1 MRTFM
6 NARILTFLSCIF
18 FLYSSC
24 KQNAGKESQPF
35 MEQLETNGLKGLSD
49 FPIGGAINV
58 RKVSRDKKLDSIT
71 AHNFNSVTATNDM
84 KMYSI
89 VKTDSVPNFTRVD
102 SLVSY
107 ARKNDMRLFGHALV
121 WHYGLPKWIV
131 EETNKKGKDWTEPF
145 LQKYID
151 TVVTRYMDDVV
162 AWDVVNE
169 AFDTKTGEY
178 RQTFWYETFGKDYI
192 EKAFHYAHA
201 ADPDAKLFYNDFG
214 QEKYPEKSKA
224 IVAMVN
230 DLKSRGVPIHGI
242 GLQMHLEMATSEEA
256 IANALKEAASTGL
269 LVHISE
275 LDIIFNTHN
284 DENAS
289 GKQKITE
296 LTEAMEQ
303 AQGEKFKQ
311 VAMLYRKHVP
321 KEQQFGITFWD
332 FNDRDTWIKPFFDL
346 NEWPTVYDENLEPKP
361 AYFGF
366 AEGLMSQLEN

>member
-1 MRTFM
+1 M
-6 NARILTFLSCIF
+6 NCKTVMLLIAITL
-18 FLYSSC
+18 LYSSC
-24 KQNAGKESQPF
+24 KQTTEEKTNPVMQQLKEV
-35 MEQLETNGLKGLSD
+35 GLKGLSD

-58 RKVSRDKKLDSIT
+58 RRVLRDKKLDSIT
-71 AHNFNSVTATNDM
+71 THNFNSVTATNDM

-89 VKTDSVPNFTRVD
+89 VKKDSVPDFDRVD

-107 ARKNDMRLFGHALV
+107 ARNNDMRLFGHALV

-131 EETNKKGKDWTEPF
+131 AETEEKGKDWTERF
-145 LQKYID
+145 LKKYID
-151 TVVTRYMDDVV
+151 TVVTRYKDDVV

-192 EKAFHYAHA
+192 EKAFRYAHA

-214 QEKYPEKSKA
+214 QEKYPEKSEA
-224 IVAMVN
+224 IIAMAN
-230 DLKSRGVPIHGI
+230 QLKEHGVPIHGI
-242 GLQMHLEMATSEEA
+242 GLQLHLEMGTTEKA
-256 IANALKEAASTGL
+256 IANALKAAASTGL

-296 LTEAMEQ
+296 LTEEMEK

-321 KEQQFGITFWD
+321 KAQQFGITFWD

-346 NEWPTVYDENLEPKP
+346 KEWPTMYDEDLEPK
-361 AYFGF
+361 AGYFGF
-366 AEGLMSQLEN
+366 AEGLKATLQE